1 MVAKQP
7 IFVSVNLDG
16 KTHQGSLYLGKWD
29 EVFVDLKDTII
40 SRDDLPLIT
49 CETDGKKFFLHHC
62 DLSFGRIYSK
72 YIVDSFNQNSFSS
85 FEFYLD
91 SVTEW
96 LESLDKS
103 NGELFNQSVKIGGT
117 EYNCTATLK
126 KKKFVITVESIN
138 DQIELESIEFITA
151 QFARLFSF
159 LCYNKV
165 TCCGASILNN
175 KNKYPVYSFLFNESK
190 YRQSSH
196 DSLLSAR
203 LIHAEKLWPIILR
216 NYFETKAD
224 LFDGCLNN
232 FWGQIKFEGYWGHE
246 FFGLY
251 AILDRYTNMTN
262 IGKEAKIFST
272 ESVNSAIQR
281 VKAFIASQERL
292 NDEERKIL
300 CALPRKI
307 KKMNVW
313 NLGNSA
319 KSRIHYLLS
328 KDGFFNGDERS
339 IFTLV
344 DANLGQLLDLRD
356 KIAHGECLDS
366 QGGRIYNIFFP
377 LIHQLKIL
385 TAWVIYRVLGVPS
398 KIIWFGTRD
407 SRHKDVRNAKIDT
420 TRLSVMIGD
429 IPVFQVPK
437 KTFEYFSKIRIGSC
451 FIFDSKKKC
460 LNVDDFLSSEADKK
474 LHECRLRTIENAVSA
489 IVPKYKDPVYLS
501 RILIEC
507 EKEYKLVWGG
517 AVIVNFECV
526 PIALQETS
534 KKWMRWLPERFTS
547 MIQNDAHEES

>member
-1 MVAKQP
+1 MAAKQP

-29 EVFVDLKDTII
+29 EVFVDLKDSFI

-117 EYNCTATLK
+117 EYNCTAALK
-126 KKKFVITVESIN
+126 KKKFVITIESIN
-138 DQIELESIEFITA
+138 DQIELESIELITV

-165 TCCGASILNN
+165 TCCGASILDN
-175 KNKYPVYSFLFNESK
+175 KKKYPVYSFLFNDSK
-190 YRQSSH
+190 YKQGCH

-203 LIHAEKLWPIILR
+203 LIHAENLWPVILR

-224 LFDGCLNN
+224 LFDSCLNN

-262 IGKEAKIFST
+262 VGKEAKIFSA
-272 ESVNSAIQR
+272 ESVTSAIQR
-281 VKAFIASQERL
+281 VKSFIASQERL

-300 CALPRKI
+300 CALPKKI
-307 KKMNVW
+307 KKMNKW
-313 NLGNSA
+313 NLGNTA
-319 KSRIHYLLS
+319 KSRIHCLLS
-328 KDGFFNGDERS
+328 KDGSFSADERS

-344 DANLGQLLDLRD
+344 DANLDQLLNLRD

-366 QGGRIYNIFFP
+366 QGGRIYNKFFP
-377 LIHQLKIL
+377 LINQLKIL
-385 TAWVIYRVLGVPS
+385 TAWVIYRELDVTS

-420 TRLSVMIGD
+420 THLSVMIGD
-429 IPVFQVPK
+429 IPIFLVPK
-437 KTFEYFSKIRIGSC
+437 KTFEYFSKMRIDSC
-451 FIFDSKKKC
+451 FIFDPKKKC
-460 LNVDDFLSSEADKK
+460 LIVDEFLSSEADKK

-489 IVPKYKDPVYLS
+489 IAPKYKNPVYLN

-507 EKEYKLVWGG
+507 DKNYKMIWGV
-517 AVIVNFECV
+517 VITNYECI
-526 PIALQETS
+526 PTALQETC

-547 MIQNDAHEES
+547 MIQKDAQKTS

>member
-1 MVAKQP
+1 MAAKQP

-29 EVFVDLKDTII
+29 EVFVDLKDSII

-72 YIVDSFNQNSFSS
+72 YIVDSFNQKTFSS

-138 DQIELESIEFITA
+138 DQVELESIEFITA

-190 YRQSSH
+190 YRQSCH

-203 LIHAEKLWPIILR
+203 LIHAENLWPIILR
-216 NYFETKAD
+216 NYFETNTKP
-224 LFDGCLNN
+224 FDDCLNN
-232 FWGQIKFEGYWGHE
+232 FWGQIRFKGYWGHE
-246 FFGLY
+246 FLDLFAL
-251 AILDRYTNMTN
+251 LDRYTKIKNV
-262 IGKEAKIFST
+262 GKEAKVFSA

-281 VKAFIASQERL
+281 VKAFIASQEGL
-292 NDEERKIL
+292 NDEEKHIL
-300 CALPRKI
+300 CALPKKI
-307 KKMNVW
+307 KKLNEW

-328 KDGFFNGDERS
+328 KDGFFNEDEQA
-339 IFTLV
+339 IFTLI
-344 DANLGQLLDLRD
+344 DANLKRLLDLRI
-356 KIAHGECLDS
+356 KIAHGVCLDS
-366 QGGRIYNIFFP
+366 QGGHIYNNFFR
-377 LIHQLKIL
+377 LIYQLKIL
-385 TAWVIYRVLGVPS
+385 VAWIIYRELGISS
-398 KIIWFGTRD
+398 KIIWLGTRD
-407 SRHKDVRNAKIDT
+407 SRHNDAYNAKIDT

-437 KTFEYFSKIRIGSC
+437 KTFEYFSKMRIDSC
-451 FIFDSKKKC
+451 FIFDPKKKC
-460 LNVDDFLSSEADKK
+460 LNVDEFLSSEADKK

-489 IVPKYKDPVYLS
+489 IVPKYKNPVYLN
-501 RILIEC
+501 RILIEYD
-507 EKEYKLVWGG
+507 KNYKMIWGV
-517 AVIVNFECV
+517 VITNYECI
-526 PIALQETS
+526 PTALQETC

-547 MIQNDAHEES
+547 MIQKDAQKTS